1 MNYHDVKNQELKNT
15 KDFSDKKLERYL
27 KAHKVLLNL
36 SSEFFF
42 WSLSFIIF
50 MLYPLLLD
58 STTGVYLFF
67 LVSHLFYWRW
77 LGLKWYNKEM
87 TSFVDE
93 LELTIEVL
101 KDIQTERIKN

>member
-15 KDFSDKKLERYL
+15 KDFSDKKLERYI

-42 WSLSFIIF
+42 WFLSFVVF
-50 MLYPLLLD
+50 MLYPIFLD
-58 STTGVYLFF
+58 NTTGVYLFF
-67 LVSHLFYWRW
+67 LVSHLFYWKL